1 VPTDDPRPEFVPEW
15 PTCERTQGCRAIPA
29 GEGSRYCLEHLN
41 REDQDA
47 FIGSLRPGADLD
59 LSGTVLSNEL
69 FTRVVSAFGDPEPHL
84 TRFREVRLRRVWFQG
99 PISFEFGTFADAID
113 FAGAWFG
120 GPVRADWGRISRVL
134 SFAGAQFTAGAEL
147 TGMAARE
154 LDLTAARFVG
164 TASVSRIEGTVVC
177 PRARFEDGLVLTG
190 PGAVYADSTY
200 FGAISSIEGATVLS
214 LRHCDVGDL
223 VLTDTKLRGCQFAGA
238 LRLDQLRIDGATK
251 FATPPPGR
259 WTRRRVLAEE
269 WYWRGWSRE
278 TDPEMGAER
287 LAAMYRSLRKSLE
300 DSKNEAGA
308 GDFYYGEMEMR
319 RHSTETPRAE
329 RAILWVYWL
338 LSGYGQRAARAIA
351 ALAVLIA
358 TVGTLLAVWGQPVA
372 EAAQI
377 AVGAVVLREPGAE
390 LTEAGQWTVMVA
402 RVLGPVLL
410 ALAILA
416 VRARVKR

>member
-1 VPTDDPRPEFVPEW
+1 VQLDDPRPDFLIDW
-15 PTCERTQGCRAIPA
+15 LTCEREPDCRGIRV
-29 GEGSRYCLEHLN
+29 GESRFCLVHLD

-47 FIGSLRPGADLD
+47 FIESLRPGGDLD
-59 LSGTVLSNEL
+59 LSGTMLGNDL
-69 FTRVVSAFGDPEPHL
+69 FGRVISPFRDPKSSLARFGQL
-84 TRFREVRLRRVWFQG
+84 RFRRVWFQG
-99 PISFEFGTFADAID
+99 PISFEFGAFADAAD
-113 FAGAWFG
+113 FEGAWFG

-147 TGMAARE
+147 AGMVAWK

-164 TASVSRIEGTVVC
+164 TASISRIEGSVMC

-190 PGAVYADSTY
+190 PGEVFADSTY
-200 FGAISSIEGATVLS
+200 LGAISSIEGARVLS
-214 LRHCDVGDL
+214 LRGCDVGNL
-223 VLTDTKLRGCQFAGA
+223 VLTDTDLHACEFAGA
-238 LRLDQLRIDGATK
+238 LRLDQLRIDGRSE

-269 WYWRGWSRE
+269 LYWRGWSPDR
-278 TDPEMGAER
+278 DFNVGAER
-287 LAAMYRSLRKSLE
+287 LAAMYRSLRKSFE

-319 RHSTETPRAE
+319 RHSFETPRAE

-358 TVGTLLAVWGQPVA
+358 TVGTLLAVWGQPPA